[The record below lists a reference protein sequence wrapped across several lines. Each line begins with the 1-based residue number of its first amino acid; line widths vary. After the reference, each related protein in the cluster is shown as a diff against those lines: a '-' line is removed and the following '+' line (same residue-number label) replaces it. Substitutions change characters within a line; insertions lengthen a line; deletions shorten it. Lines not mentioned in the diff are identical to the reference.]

1 MSPKNDESKVKEASA
16 GSRGQKLPILW
27 ETINTFSKIIVT
39 LLGLAVAIVSYYSGS
54 GFLISSIRAAAAM
67 LGVGFL
73 LWLIYW
79 MVVKGSIRMMN
90 DLARKQEEFNT
101 QNQNGF
107 MEYKV

>member
-1 MSPKNDESKVKEASA
+1 MSPKKDESSSA

-27 ETINTFSKIIVT
+27 EVVNTFSKIIVT

-54 GFLISSIRAAAAM
+54 GFLISAIRAAAAM
-67 LGVGFL
+67 LGVGFI

-90 DLARKQEEFNT
+90 DLVRKQEEFNT
-101 QNQNGF
+101 QSQNGY
-107 MEYKV
+107 MEFKV